1 MLSLFRWG
9 VCYWCWPE
17 SDGEIGSLLELNMQ
31 ARLDAQQQ
39 YLEGLSQGFDDHA
52 KQMLTILQ
60 QLQAPEPLRVSPSF
74 LELVDSSLE
83 KFPYVYFAVFFF
95 FALCCFLFPFVILVS
110 FVFYFH
116 FSIGFA
122 CLKTRWKIIWL
133 LSIYILLWGEA

>member
-1 MLSLFRWG
+1 
-9 VCYWCWPE
+9 
-17 SDGEIGSLLELNMQ
+17 MQ

-122 CLKTRWKIIWL
+122 WEILEFGIELTSDMIYHVTSQKYIVQIRAFKTL
-133 LSIYILLWGEA
+133 VFNC